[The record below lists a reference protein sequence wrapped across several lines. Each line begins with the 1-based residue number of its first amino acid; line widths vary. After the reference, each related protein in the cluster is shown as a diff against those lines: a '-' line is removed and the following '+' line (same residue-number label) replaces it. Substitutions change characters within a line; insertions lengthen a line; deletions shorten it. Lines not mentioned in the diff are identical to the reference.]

1 MLCIGKVV
9 KYAASSAAG
18 LCDQLYHI
26 EWEDGVS
33 EWVSR
38 EAIQYEGT
46 VSLHGS
52 MALWSMYLHFHL
64 SLTFLMHI
72 GSVEC
77 VSFNGYITSCHVLYE
92 SVPFTSL
99 RF

>member
-1 MLCIGKVV
+1 MILRIGKVV

-26 EWEDGVS
+26 EWEDGV
-33 EWVSR
+33 R
-38 EAIQYEGT
+38 EGDDRREPFHLTGPWLYG
-46 VSLHGS
+46 V
-52 MALWSMYLHFHL
+52 WSMYFHFHL

-77 VSFNGYITSCHVLYE
+77 VSYE
-92 SVPFTSL
+92 WV
-99 RF
+99 

>member
-1 MLCIGKVV
+1 MSWFGKHLTIIVIMKSDYLPTVMLCIGKVV

-38 EAIQYEGT
+38 EAIQ
-46 VSLHGS
+46 
-52 MALWSMYLHFHL
+52 
-64 SLTFLMHI
+64 
-72 GSVEC
+72 
-77 VSFNGYITSCHVLYE
+77 
-92 SVPFTSL
+92 
-99 RF
+99 